1 MDKMPALRKSV
12 IVLPTIRNLC
22 LKTWRSDAD
31 IALSHSHI
39 HKGFL
44 FNSSDASGDLRGYTE
59 KGKANKWTD
68 KQSVSF
74 DRRASSSHSVRR
86 RPSSGSMG
94 KMLGAQGRPGP
105 PVPREGTG
113 PCRTQ
118 SPISSQEEERSPPLP
133 SALVSCYLTFLE
145 EGDGPDVH
153 VWGPE
158 GGEK

>member
-68 KQSVSF
+68 KQCFLWQKGLLQSVF
-74 DRRASSSHSVRR
+74 VEGHLVDPWEKCSVLRGDQGPR
-86 RPSSGSMG
+86 CPGRGAGPAGLRVQFLLRKKSG
-94 KMLGAQGRPGP
+94 Q
-105 PVPREGTG
+105 
-113 PCRTQ
+113 
-118 SPISSQEEERSPPLP
+118 SPPLS
-133 SALVSCYLTFLE
+133 SALVSCYLIFLG

-153 VWGPE
+153 V
-158 GGEK
+158 